1 MSPLR
6 IGSSLDFSDEDL
18 SRLRGSS
25 RLIAGG
31 RLHFT
36 SHGPLAHLTGAIER
50 SLDSGVDL
58 PRATLYNGALPC
70 NARGLPKASG
80 SGVCRSGFRGSLSPA
95 IPRPLLEGAFFT
107 KGSLIG
113 MGRIESRD
121 GPHPS
126 AEGARHCPSGHGGNR
141 EATRIPPNQT
151 PGLRALRDDYTRNW
165 TVFSFE
171 FLRLPG

>member
-1 MSPLR
+1 MSPSR
-6 IGSSLDFSDEDL
+6 TGSPLISPQ
-18 SRLRGSS
+18 GSS
-25 RLIAGG
+25 RDYHGG
-31 RLHFT
+31 RLLIT

-50 SLDSGVDL
+50 VPADSGVDP
-58 PRATLYNGALPC
+58 PRAMLYNGALPC
-70 NARGLPKASG
+70 IARGLSKARG
-80 SGVCRSGFRGSLSPA
+80 GGVCRSGSRGSLSPA

-151 PGLRALRDDYTRNW
+151 PGPRVLRDDYTRNW

>member
-18 SRLRGSS
+18 FSEDRVGMTAGDYCSLRVT
-25 RLIAGG
+25 A
-31 RLHFT
+31 
-36 SHGPLAHLTGAIER
+36 R
-50 SLDSGVDL
+50 SLISRVRLSGYHSDSGVDL
-58 PRATLYNGALPC
+58 PRATLHNGALPC
-70 NARGLPKASG
+70 NVRGLSKASG